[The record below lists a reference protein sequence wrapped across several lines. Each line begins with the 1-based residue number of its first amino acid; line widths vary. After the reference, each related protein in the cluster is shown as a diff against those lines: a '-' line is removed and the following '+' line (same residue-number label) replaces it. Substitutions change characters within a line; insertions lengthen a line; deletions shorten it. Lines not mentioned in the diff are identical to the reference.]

1 MCRDMNECL
10 GNQLEL
16 IEEHQKLAYLNHADI
31 CSIFIPK
38 RHEAVDE
45 SHGGARDLISAGA
58 RVKNSLL
65 KFFNRLIPHGGEII
79 NRLGNSL
86 YLLHLISRN

>member
-38 RHEAVDE
+38 RMKLSTKVMEVLETLFQQEHA
-45 SHGGARDLISAGA
+45 
-58 RVKNSLL
+58 
-65 KFFNRLIPHGGEII
+65 
-79 NRLGNSL
+79 
-86 YLLHLISRN
+86 